1 MKTFLSDIV
10 TKWLLNNMFSK
21 VPLLVECGEPFATDE
36 CLTEPSHLL
45 VCWISISRDFGEEN
59 IKGWWYYD
67 MWCFFNSCSERL
79 RMIRY
84 NDNMMMICCPSS
96 GSLDWHSEGKTDVR
110 VFCKKV
116 KEAARLR
123 QKIIQLCP
131 KTASAEVRERQ
142 NSHKIMSYFQNN
154 PKRER
159 QQLRQKNI
167 YVLPKRLADI
177 SSSDMK
183 NYSALHIVRMESFCS
198 SQCCTMLF
206 QNRETLMK

>member
-1 MKTFLSDIV
+1 
-10 TKWLLNNMFSK
+10 
-21 VPLLVECGEPFATDE
+21 
-36 CLTEPSHLL
+36 
-45 VCWISISRDFGEEN
+45 
-59 IKGWWYYD
+59 
-67 MWCFFNSCSERL
+67 
-79 RMIRY
+79 MIRY
-84 NDNMMMICCPSS
+84 DDNMMMICCPSS

-167 YVLPKRLADI
+167 YVLPQRLADI
-177 SSSDMK
+177 LSSDMK